1 MPVHP
6 ATILVVDDEEGVR
19 MVISRTL
26 QGAGFA
32 VLEAEHG
39 EAALVAVQ
47 GFNGPLVLAV
57 VDENMPVMTGSEF
70 VREFRPIRPH
80 VPVLFVTGG
89 ADRRAPAE
97 DSRRIAAPLH
107 EARVVVLPGLE
118 HDELC
123 DGSPR
128 YVEELEAF
136 LDRVA
141 PPPRE

>member
-6 ATILVVDDEEGVR
+6 ATILVVDDEESVR
-19 MVISRTL
+19 TVISRTL

-70 VREFRPIRPH
+70 VREFRPLRPN
-80 VPVLFVTGG
+80 VPVLFVTG
-89 ADRRAPAE
+89 RQPVVQPEYLLRKPFAPNLLLE
-97 DSRRIAAPLH
+97 TV
-107 EARVVVLPGLE
+107 ARVLGE
-118 HDELC
+118 T
-123 DGSPR
+123 R
-128 YVEELEAF
+128 RVERSSA
-136 LDRVA
+136 
-141 PPPRE
+141 